1 MAAILPDLNQLQ
13 RKDFES
19 VYEPSD
25 DTFLLCD
32 ALEGDRSEITSY
44 SRRHDACH
52 GVQYVNH
59 FVVVFAAVRSPS
71 SLSPAEP
78 IVISDTDNHVICY
91 ENIYTY

>member
-32 ALEGDRSEITSY
+32 ALEGDRSEITT
-44 SRRHDACH
+44 SRPKIALEV
-52 GVQYVNH
+52 G
-59 FVVVFAAVRSPS
+59 
-71 SLSPAEP
+71 
-78 IVISDTDNHVICY
+78 
-91 ENIYTY
+91 